1 MKTFISLLFLNLI
14 LVSVSSVSMLGI
26 ELYDSRKSVENL
38 KLPVVGE
45 EPGIVK
51 YRTKN
56 GNDLSVTFE
65 NNLVVYMENDWS
77 LQPEGAKPL
86 YSNFTFG
93 RTSLYDIRKA
103 YGTNGFSYV
112 NRSVFTTETD
122 LLTFNCFEFDSK
134 KNEVLVLIT
143 GVSMADEEVNVE
155 NISNKMK
162 LVAMII
168 ADKAYL
174 DKIWG
179 AEKIF
184 SANYKKIKP

>member
-1 MKTFISLLFLNLI
+1 MKTLISLLLLTII

-26 ELYDSRKSVENL
+26 ELYDSRKAVEDL
-38 KLPVVGE
+38 KLPVVGK

-65 NNLVVYMENDWS
+65 NNMVVYMENDWS
-77 LQPEGAKPL
+77 LQLEGVKPL

-93 RTSLYDIRKA
+93 KTSLYDIRKE

-112 NRSVFTTETD
+112 NRSISTSETD
-122 LLTFNCFEFDSK
+122 LISFDCFEFDSK
-134 KNEVLVLIT
+134 KNEVLVVIT
-143 GVSMADEEVNVE
+143 GVSMADENVNVD
-155 NISNKMK
+155 NFSKKMK
-162 LVAMII
+162 LLAIVI

-179 AEKIF
+179 EEKIF